1 MGSTT
6 TEISKRTAAT
16 YPSGAANEYDSAHIS
31 DDVVPF
37 ENGRR
42 ARRFIERF
50 LPDRIRLRRIVR
62 YASTSAIS
70 TIISETVLLS
80 LFANHILGAISSAL
94 LATVAGTLPSYFLSR
109 YWIWPEADRKRP
121 ARQVTAYW
129 VISFVALAVSSGATG
144 LGARLAPHHG
154 ATRDIVVGT
163 VYLGTYGLLWLGRFI
178 VYQRFVFLG
187 HSDRHAVA
195 ASAFE
200 D

>member
-6 TEISKRTAAT
+6 TEISKVTAVT
-16 YPSGAANEYDSAHIS
+16 EPSDMADGYDGSHTS
-31 DDVVPF
+31 HGVVPS

-42 ARRFIERF
+42 SRGFAERF
-50 LPDRIRLRRIVR
+50 LPDRGRLRRIVR
-62 YASTSAIS
+62 YASTSVIS

-80 LFANHILGAISSAL
+80 LFANHVLGAISSAL

-144 LGARLAPHHG
+144 IAARLAPHHG

-178 VYQRFVFLG
+178 VYQRFVFLA
-187 HSDRHAVA
+187 HSDRRAVA
-195 ASAFE
+195 GAAFE